1 MFDICYNVVIF
12 AVRLTDSMARLPEIL
27 LSAALFTGGS
37 VLSFAQVD
45 TILVRTDPISIES
58 GSISIQADTVVF
70 EKVAPPVDNVTVP
83 ADMVAEADALR
94 SAYRF
99 EDALALYRAA
109 ASMTTDEDLH
119 KAIEEKYS
127 LAQNGLNMTDFCS
140 TPVVVARQNFPLKD
154 FMLFYPLKSGS
165 WRQTP
170 NLLDTTTVARVPQAV
185 YMPKDASSVYFSTTD
200 DQGSRNIYV
209 THETDTLWTA
219 PDLLGE
225 ALFSAGNE
233 IFPMLSADG
242 KKLYFASDG
251 LYGMGGYDLY
261 FSVWDEDSSSW
272 GEPQNMGFPYSSPED
287 DFLYIDTEDG
297 KYSIFASNRG
307 CEKGTV
313 NIYVLEYEEIPVR
326 KSISDVAGLKAL
338 SDLTPVSDPKRMDN
352 GSAVSSSMPGSE
364 GTNLYKQKMAE
375 VRSLRDSIYN
385 VEKAIDALRQKMS
398 LSDGSADIGET
409 MAKISA
415 LEGSLPPL
423 RDSLKR
429 TGEVLRKAELE
440 FLSSGVM
447 GKEDKADREVAG
459 VSSAYTF
466 TKNTYGPKPR
476 IKVAVKESSD
486 DTTFRIAPVGRFAK
500 DNTLPPGIVYQIR
513 FMTRSSHAGIDDLK
527 GLAPVYER
535 ITSSLKYTYSAGL
548 FTRYSDALDNLNAVR
563 RLGFKDAVVT
573 AFRDGRQISIADA
586 VRQEK

>member
-1 MFDICYNVVIF
+1 MIRF
-12 AVRLTDSMARLPEIL
+12 PEIL
-27 LSAALFTGGS
+27 ISAALLTAGS
-37 VLSFAQVD
+37 AFSFAQTD
-45 TILVRTDPISIES
+45 TLLVRPDPISIES
-58 GSISIQADTVVF
+58 GSISVQADTVVL
-70 EKVAPPVDNVTVP
+70 EKVSQPVDNVTVP

-94 SAYRF
+94 FAYCF
-99 EDALALYRAA
+99 EDALSLYRAA
-109 ASMTTDEDLH
+109 ASMTTDEEIH
-119 KAIEEKYS
+119 KSIEEKYS

-170 NLLDTTTVARVPQAV
+170 NVLDTTTVSRVPPAV
-185 YMPKDASSVYFSTTD
+185 YMPKDARSVYFSTTD

-261 FSVWDEDSSSW
+261 FSVWDEESSSW
-272 GEPQNMGFPYSSPED
+272 GEPQNMGFPYSSPAD
-287 DFLYIDTEDG
+287 DFLYIDTDDG
-297 KYSIFASNRG
+297 KYSIFASTRG
-307 CEKGTV
+307 CEEGTV

-338 SDLTPVSDPKRMDN
+338 SDLVPVSDPKRMDN
-352 GSAVSSSMPGSE
+352 GSAVSSAIKGSA

-398 LSDGSADIGET
+398 SSSNSSEIEDAVS
-409 MAKISA
+409 KITV
-415 LEGSLPPL
+415 LEGALPPL

-440 FLSSGVM
+440 FLSSGVV
-447 GKEDKADREVAG
+447 GREDKADREVAG

-466 TKNTYGPKPR
+466 TKNSYGPKPR
-476 IKVAVKESSD
+476 IKVAVKESAD
-486 DTTFRIAPVGRFAK
+486 DKTFRIAPVGRFAK
-500 DNTLPPGIVYQIR
+500 DNSLPSGIVYQIR
-513 FMTRSSHAGIDDLK
+513 FMTRSSHASVDDLK
-527 GLAPVYER
+527 GLSPVYER

-548 FTRYSDALDNLNAVR
+548 FTRYSDALNSLNAVR
-563 RLGFKDAVVT
+563 RLGFKEAVVT
-573 AFRDGRQISIADA
+573 AFRDGRQISITEA
-586 VRQEK
+586 VRLEK

>member
-1 MFDICYNVVIF
+1 MFDKCFNVVIF
-12 AVRLTDSMARLPEIL
+12 AVRATDLMSRFTGIL
-27 LSAALFTGGS
+27 ISAAFFAAGS
-37 VLSFAQVD
+37 AVSFAQTD
-45 TILVRTDPISIES
+45 TLLVRPDPISIES
-58 GSISIQADTVVF
+58 GSISVQADTVVF
-70 EKVAPPVDNVTVP
+70 EKVVPPVDNVTVP
-83 ADMVAEADALR
+83 ADMVSEADALR

-109 ASMTTDEDLH
+109 ASMTTDEELH

-140 TPVVVARQNFPLKD
+140 TPTVVARQNVPLKD

-170 NLLDTTTVARVPQAV
+170 NILDTTTVARVPQAV
-185 YMPKDASSVYFSTTD
+185 YIPKDARSVYFSTTD

-209 THETDTLWTA
+209 TRDTDTLWTA

-261 FSVWDEDSSSW
+261 FSVWDEETSSW

-297 KYSIFASNRG
+297 KYSIFASTRG
-307 CEKGTV
+307 CGKGTV
-313 NIYVLEYEEIPVR
+313 NLYVLEYEEIPVR

-338 SDLTPVSDPKRMDN
+338 SELVPVSDPRRMDN

-385 VEKAIDALRQKMS
+385 VEKAIDALRQKVS
-398 LSDGSADIGET
+398 SSAGSADLSAT
-409 MAKISA
+409 MEKISA

-440 FLSSGVM
+440 FLSSGVV
-447 GKEDKADREVAG
+447 GKDDKADREVAG
-459 VSSAYTF
+459 ASSAYTF
-466 TKNTYGPKPR
+466 TKNAYGPRPR
-476 IKVAVKESSD
+476 MKVAVKESPED
-486 DTTFRIAPVGRFAK
+486 MTFRIAPVGRFVR
-500 DNTLPPGIVYQIR
+500 DNSLPQGIVYQIR
-513 FMTRSSHAGIDDLK
+513 FMTRSSHAGIDDLR
-527 GLAPVYER
+527 GLTPVYER
-535 ITSSLKYTYSAGL
+535 ITSSLKYTYSVGL
-548 FTRYSDALDNLNAVR
+548 FTRYSDALHNLNAVR
-563 RLGFKDAVVT
+563 RLGFKEAVVT
-573 AFRDGRQISIADA
+573 AFRDGRQISIAEA
-586 VRQEK
+586 VRLE